1 VAAPAVAPGAAAR
14 AAIHDHRVETWQ
26 QIRENRQAA
35 VQAILDRQQA
45 IADALQA
52 GP

>member
-1 VAAPAVAPGAAAR
+1 
-14 AAIHDHRVETWQ
+14 VEAWQ
-26 QIRENRQAA
+26 QIRENREAALQA
-35 VQAILDRQQA
+35 LLEGQQA